1 MKLSPTSKESEISVQ
16 SILESA
22 CEAARLGG
30 KVLREQL
37 GKAAVREKSRADLV
51 TDADVASQQAIEQLL
66 TVRFPQFAF
75 LGEEST
81 EEDRRRAL
89 DSGKPMWVVDPLDG
103 TSNFVHRLLSFSV
116 SIALVEGDQPRVGVV
131 YDPMLDIMYAA
142 DDRGHVTKNGKPIR
156 TSDCEQLEQ
165 AMVCC
170 SFRPGVSRS
179 DPEVNQFLNVLER
192 SQSLR
197 RLGSAALNLCYVA
210 EGCLDAYWATSI
222 KTWDVAAGFLIARSA
237 GASFSGVEG
246 REFDLWNPSLLVSA
260 TPSLQSAMREC
271 LGRNSN

>member
-1 MKLSPTSKESEISVQ
+1 MH

-30 KVLREQL
+30 KILREQM
-37 GKAAVREKSRADLV
+37 GKVSAREKAPADLV
-51 TDADVASQQAIEQLL
+51 TDADLASQCAIEQML
-66 TVRFPQFAF
+66 TSRFPHYAF

-81 EEDRRRAL
+81 EDERQAARAL
-89 DSGKPMWVVDPLDG
+89 GKPMWVVDPLDG
-103 TSNFVHRLLSFSV
+103 TANFVHRLLSFSV
-116 SIALVEGDQPRVGVV
+116 SIALLDGDQPKVGVV

-142 DDRGHVTKNGKPIR
+142 EQGGLATKNGQPIR
-156 TSDCEQLEQ
+156 ASGCQRMDR

-179 DPEVNQFLNVLER
+179 DPEIEQFLNVLER

-210 EGCLDAYWATSI
+210 EGCLDAYWATSV
-222 KTWDVAAGFLIARSA
+222 KTWDVAAGYLIAKSA
-237 GASFSGVEG
+237 GADVTNTDGSS
-246 REFDLWNPSLLVSA
+246 FDLWNPKLLVSGSPA
-260 TPSLQSAMREC
+260 LHAAMLDC
-271 LGRNSN
+271 LKSPCTD

>member
-1 MKLSPTSKESEISVQ
+1 MQ

-30 KVLREQL
+30 KILREQL
-37 GKAAVREKSRADLV
+37 GKAAVREKARADLV

-81 EEDRRRAL
+81 DDDRRRAL

-103 TSNFVHRLLSFSV
+103 TANFVHRLLSFSV

-131 YDPMLDIMYAA
+131 YDPMLDVMYAA
-142 DDRGHVTKNGKPIR
+142 DDGGHVSKNGKPIR
-156 TSDCEQLEQ
+156 TSGCEQLEQ

-179 DPEVNQFLNVLER
+179 DPEVNQFLNVLEQ

-222 KTWDVAAGFLIARSA
+222 KTWDIAAGYLIARSA
-237 GASFSGVEG
+237 GASFSNVDG
-246 REFDLWNPSLLVSA
+246 RVFDLWNPSLLVSA
-260 TPSLQSAMREC
+260 NPALQTAMLQC
-271 LGRNSN
+271 LGRKAP